1 MNDIPLDLH
10 EVTKMYQV
18 LGLPMDAS
26 KTQVRHARNKLL
38 AKFHPDKYET
48 DPALNKEVMN
58 DTAQCIQSAFV
69 FIIEHYAAIQKL
81 LEFLPANTLSN
92 RIPVNVRSYWV
103 YTSIE
108 NLSKPDQEA

>member
-1 MNDIPLDLH
+1 MNDVSLDLH

-18 LGLPMDAS
+18 LGLPMNAS
-26 KTQVRHARNKLL
+26 KTEVRHARNKLL
-38 AKFHPDKYET
+38 ARFHPDKYPF
-48 DPALNKEVMN
+48 DSQISKEVMN
-58 DTAQCIQSAFV
+58 DKTQFIQSAFL
-69 FIIEHYAAIQKL
+69 FIIENYSEIQKL
-81 LEFLPANTLSN
+81 LDFLPANTLSN